1 MGKTDLP
8 IYGCP
13 QGKKIP
19 PPPKNDHLLQ
29 YAKLPKIL

>member
-1 MGKTDLP
+1 MMGKTDLP

-19 PPPKNDHLLQ
+19 PPPKNDHQ